1 MVARIAPDSG
11 SVASVLPSEA
21 QVFLDEVVN
30 ERVAS
35 PRPDLSSAVLLSPVK
50 GPVRV
55 TWHRNRISVRP
66 REGFQPG
73 RVYRLEVFPVLT
85 DLRQNRMKRGLV
97 AVFSTG
103 PAIPEARIDGAVVDW
118 AGARPATGALV
129 EALLLPDS
137 LPYRTVADSV
147 GSFTL
152 RQIPAGEYLVYGV
165 VDQDNNRE
173 RGPREAYDTVRL
185 HVADSATAEVFAFA
199 HDTTGPRLRTV
210 ELADS
215 LSLRLTFDRPLD
227 PALVLDT
234 SAIRL
239 ASAADSTTRLPVA
252 LVLTPQQFDSVRAAR
267 VPRAAADSGRAGT
280 PADSARA
287 RAPGDSARARPAVPD
302 TARPRPAAADTTR
315 ALVPAPAA
323 GAQPARPA
331 APLPPGTTRPAP
343 AAAPRDSTRAQKM
356 LARRP
361 APSAI
366 RVVRLA
372 APLTPGARYLVE
384 VTGVRSLS
392 GVSGDPRGQIS
403 VPVPPRQAPA
413 RRAAP
418 ADSTAAARDTSQAG
432 ALRPTPPPPPPPR

>member
-1 MVARIAPDSG
+1 VVVSIAPDSG
-11 SVASVLPSEA
+11 SVATVLPSEA
-21 QVFLDEVVN
+21 QVLLNEVVN
-30 ERVAS
+30 ERVAA
-35 PRPDLSSAVLLSPVK
+35 PRPDISGAVLLSPVK

-103 PAIPEARIDGAVVDW
+103 PALPEARLDGAVVDW
-118 AGARPATGALV
+118 AGGRAATGALV

-137 LPYRTVADSV
+137 LPYRTVSDSL

-152 RQIPAGEYLVYGV
+152 GQIPTGEYLVYGI

-185 HVADSATAEVFAFA
+185 HLADSATAELFAFP
-199 HDTTGPRLRTV
+199 HDTTGPRLRTL

-227 PALVLDT
+227 PALALDT

-252 LVLTPQQFDSVRAAR
+252 LVLTPQQFDSLRAAR
-267 VPRAAADSGRAGT
+267 APRAAADSGRAGT

-287 RAPGDSARARPAVPD
+287 
-302 TARPRPAAADTTR
+302 
-315 ALVPAPAA
+315 LVPAPAA
-323 GAQPARPA
+323 GARPARPA
-331 APLPPGTTRPAP
+331 APVPQSTAQPAP

-366 RVVRLA
+366 RVVRLP
-372 APLTPGARYLVE
+372 APLAPGSRYFVE

-392 GVSGDPRGQIS
+392 GISGDARGQIS

-418 ADSTAAARDTSQAG
+418 ADSTADSTAAARDTSQAG
-432 ALRPTPPPPPPPR
+432 ALRPTPTPTPPPTPPPR

>member
-1 MVARIAPDSG
+1 VVVRIAPDSG

-21 QVFLDEVVN
+21 QVFLNEVVN
-30 ERVAS
+30 ERVTA
-35 PRPDLSSAVLLSPVK
+35 PRPDISGAVLLSPVK
-50 GPVRV
+50 GPVGV

-73 RVYRLEVFPVLT
+73 RVYHLEVLPVLT
-85 DLRQNRMKRGLV
+85 DLRQNRMKRGFV

-103 PAIPEARIDGAVVDW
+103 PALPEARLDGAVVDW

-137 LPYRTVADSV
+137 LPYRTVADSL

-152 RQIPAGEYLVYGV
+152 GQIPAGEYLVYGI

-185 HVADSATAEVFAFA
+185 HLADSATAEVFAFP
-199 HDTTGPRLRTV
+199 HDTTGPRLRTL

-239 ASAADSTTRLPVA
+239 ASAADSTTRLSVA
-252 LVLTPQQFDSVRAAR
+252 LVLTPQQFDSLRAAR
-267 VPRAAADSGRAGT
+267 APRAAADSGRAGT

-287 RAPGDSARARPAVPD
+287 RAPGDTAGARPAVPD
-302 TARPRPAAADTTR
+302 TARLRPS
-315 ALVPAPAA
+315 AA
-323 GAQPARPA
+323 GARPARPA
-331 APLPPGTTRPAP
+331 APIPQGTARPAP

-361 APSAI
+361 VPSAI

-372 APLTPGARYLVE
+372 APLSPGARYLVE

-392 GVSGDPRGQIS
+392 GVSGDARGQIS

-413 RRAAP
+413 RRGAP

-432 ALRPTPPPPPPPR
+432 ALRPPPPPR